1 MISSETIFLSSAEDG
16 LVSSDNILCHT
27 FLDLAACGDPW
38 HCCFAVIVGLLYRVR
53 VSLSLAPEQCQ
64 HHPMPS
70 KRLPVCRKFLSIAID
85 VSSRSSVECRN
96 ASASGMGMS
105 CGGFVWEGEDGWIS
119 DESSWGKAIFPVLLV
134 KISKITGNAS
144 SSYGK
149 SNLPFK
155 PISTCTAS

>member
-70 KRLPVCRKFLSIAID
+70 KRLPVCREFLSIAMD
-85 VSSRSSVECRN
+85 VSSRSSGESRN
-96 ASASGMGMS
+96 AFASWIAMSSCAFLEIANHLRVDDGM
-105 CGGFVWEGEDGWIS
+105 WRYIHN
-119 DESSWGKAIFPVLLV
+119 FP
-134 KISKITGNAS
+134 
-144 SSYGK
+144 
-149 SNLPFK
+149 
-155 PISTCTAS
+155 CC